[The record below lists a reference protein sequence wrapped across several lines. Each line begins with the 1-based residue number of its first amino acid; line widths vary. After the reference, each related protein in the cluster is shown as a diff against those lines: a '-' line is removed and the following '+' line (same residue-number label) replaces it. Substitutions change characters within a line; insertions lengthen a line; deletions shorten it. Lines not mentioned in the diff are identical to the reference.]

1 MDVQMPELDGFAA
14 TAAIR
19 AQERTSGAHI
29 PIIAMTAR
37 AMHGD
42 RERCLAAGMDS
53 YISKPLEIETFAQV
67 VATLAP
73 SLVKEH
79 ESPADLPAHESD
91 IGASSKPIF
100 DHDRLRAQTLGKP
113 DLLAKVIGLFLADYP
128 QQLAEIRAAAAAG
141 DARRA
146 EAVIHSLRGTLRSL
160 GADAAH
166 ATASTIESL
175 ARQGDLDAVMGMCAE
190 LERELE
196 RLCVAFEEAGLCAS

>member
-1 MDVQMPELDGFAA
+1 
-14 TAAIR
+14 
-19 AQERTSGAHI
+19 
-29 PIIAMTAR
+29 
-37 AMHGD
+37 
-42 RERCLAAGMDS
+42 MDS
-53 YISKPLEIETFAQV
+53 YISKPLDIETFAQV

-73 SLVKEH
+73 SAAASSPIPQLVKEH
-79 ESPADLPAHESD
+79 ESPARLPPCASD
-91 IGASSKPIF
+91 RGGGGKPIF
-100 DHDRLRAQTLGKP
+100 HQERLRAQTLGKP

-175 ARQGDLDAVMGMCAE
+175 ARQGDLDAVTVLCAE

-196 RLCVAFEEAGLCAS
+196 CLRVAFEEAGLCAS